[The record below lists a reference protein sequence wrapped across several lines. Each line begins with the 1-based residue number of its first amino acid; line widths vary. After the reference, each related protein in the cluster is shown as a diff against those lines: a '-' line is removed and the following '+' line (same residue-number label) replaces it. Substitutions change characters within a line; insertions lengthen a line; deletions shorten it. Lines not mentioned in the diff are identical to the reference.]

1 MAGASLSFGD
11 YLKAAFFRPLKLPLL
26 GAMPAN
32 LMALGVLGLLGLAVS
47 PGFWLLGAAGEITYL
62 FTLAGSARFQKLV
75 QGEQALRDQTEWSLK
90 VGRAVDRLSTE
101 GRERYRAVV
110 AQCRRVLGVSETL
123 DADSLVGVRDL
134 RGQGLNQLLS
144 IFLRLLTS
152 KDIIVQNVRSLDG
165 GRLRQE
171 LEALEKRLAE
181 AEPESALHRSLEG
194 TADIQRRRLENLDKA
209 GQSLQV
215 IEAELDRIEQQV
227 ELIREESA
235 VSGKPEALS
244 LRLDA
249 VTSTMADTT
258 RWMDDHADFFDS
270 LAGSETRS
278 RLPDLPEPPRALE
291 GE

>member
-11 YLKAAFFRPLKLPLL
+11 YVKAAFFRPLKLPLL

-32 LMALGVLGLLGLAVS
+32 LMALGTLGLLGLAIS
-47 PGFWLLGAAGEITYL
+47 PGFWLLGAALETTYL
-62 FTLAGSARFQKLV
+62 FTLAGSARFQRLV
-75 QGEQALRDQTEWSLK
+75 QGEQALQTQAEWSLRI
-90 VGRAVDRLSTE
+90 GRAVDRLSGA
-101 GRERYRAVV
+101 GRERYRALV
-110 AQCRRVLGVSETL
+110 AQCRKVLGVSETL

-152 KDIIVQNVRSLDG
+152 KDIITQNVRSLDG
-165 GRLRQE
+165 ARLRKE
-171 LEALEKRLAE
+171 IEALEKRLAG
-181 AEPESALHRSLEG
+181 ADPESALHRSLKG

-209 GQSLQV
+209 AESLQV

-258 RWMDDHADFFDS
+258 RWMDENADFFDS
-270 LAGSETRS
+270 LAGNETSS
-278 RLPDLPEPPRALE
+278 RLPDLPRATE

>member
-1 MAGASLSFGD
+1 MAGAPLSFGD
-11 YLKAAFFRPLKLPLL
+11 YVKAAFFRPMKLPLL

-32 LMALGVLGLLGLAVS
+32 LMALGALGLLGLAIS
-47 PGFWLLGAAGEITYL
+47 PGFWLLGAALETTYL
-62 FTLAGSARFQKLV
+62 FTLAGSARFQRLV
-75 QGEQALRDQTEWSLK
+75 QGEQALQTQAEWSLRI
-90 VGRAVDRLSTE
+90 GRAVDRLSGA
-101 GRERYRAVV
+101 GRERYRALV
-110 AQCRRVLGVSETL
+110 AQCRKVLGVSETL

-152 KDIIVQNVRSLDG
+152 KDIITQNVRSLDG
-165 GRLRQE
+165 ARLRKE
-171 LEALEKRLAE
+171 IEALEKRLAG
-181 AEPESALHRSLEG
+181 ADPESALHRSLKG

-209 GQSLQV
+209 AESLQV

-258 RWMDDHADFFDS
+258 RWMDENADFFDS
-270 LAGSETRS
+270 LAGNETSS
-278 RLPDLPEPPRALE
+278 RLPDLPRATE

>member
-11 YLKAAFFRPLKLPLL
+11 YVKAAFFRPMKVPLL

-32 LMALGVLGLLGLAVS
+32 LMALGALGLLGLAIS
-47 PGFWLLGAAGEITYL
+47 PGFWLLGAALETTYL
-62 FTLAGSARFQKLV
+62 FALAGSARFQRLV
-75 QGEQALRDQTEWSLK
+75 QGEQALQTQAEWSLRI
-90 VGRAVDRLSTE
+90 GRAVDRLSGE
-101 GRERYRAVV
+101 GRERYRALV
-110 AQCRRVLGVSETL
+110 AQCRKVLGVSETL
-123 DADSLVGVRDL
+123 DVDSLVGVRDL

-152 KDIIVQNVRSLDG
+152 KDIITQNVRNLDG
-165 GRLRQE
+165 TRLRKE
-171 LEALEKRLAE
+171 IEALEKRLAG
-181 AEPESALHRSLEG
+181 ADPESALHRSLKG

-209 GQSLQV
+209 AESLQV

-258 RWMDDHADFFDS
+258 RWMDENADFFDS
-270 LAGSETRS
+270 LAGNETSS
-278 RLPDLPEPPRALE
+278 RLPDLPRATE